1 MVGGRHPI
9 LSNCMIPIF
18 KSKYDLINH
27 FAKLGFTKG
36 AEIGVAEG
44 YFSEAMFKAIPNLEL
59 FCVDLWEVYKG
70 NRWGGSQE
78 RNDHHFKASCERL
91 EKYNSHIIR
100 GKSMDVVK
108 NCPDESLDFVYID
121 ANHSFDYVMQ
131 DLIEWSK
138 KVRKGGIVALDDYYA
153 FKGAGV
159 IEAVDAYCKA
169 HGIVPNFTDPYTDK
183 IQDRG
188 SQEQANAWWVKE

>member
-1 MVGGRHPI
+1 
-9 LSNCMIPIF
+9 MITTF
-18 KSKYDLINH
+18 KSKFDLIKY
-27 FAKLGFTKG
+27 FAELNFTKG

-44 YFSEAMFKAIPNLEL
+44 YFSEAMFKTIPNLEL
-59 FCVDLWEVYKG
+59 FCVDSWEVYKN
-70 NRWGGSQE
+70 NRWAGSEE
-78 RNDHHFKASCERL
+78 RNIHHRNTTKERL
-91 EKYNSHIIR
+91 SKYNAGIIEEF
-100 GKSMDVVK
+100 SMDAVQQF
-108 NCPDESLDFVYID
+108 DDGELDFVYID

-138 KVRKGGIVALDDYYA
+138 KVRKGGIVALDDYYD

-169 HGIVPNFTDPYTDK
+169 HGITPNFTDPYTDK

-188 SQEQANAWWVKE
+188 SQEQANAWWIK